1 MHMFKAIEFIKDKL
15 ATTIDSIKKTNL
27 GLYVYYGLT
36 WYVKTSEKIKQKGK
50 IVYNSHPFVR
60 TLVDNSLYGAR
71 YLLAVANNQKIE
83 PMNSNWICNTFLMV
97 RDPNRFVG
105 DPYYF
110 LDMYEFLH
118 HCTFEMQ
125 KGVKTND
132 SFADTYSGACLSMES
147 IISSTNIIKEG
158 MVTMK
163 NGNQYKNRVYFK
175 NKKLTTDNLLEV
187 SNEPLK
193 YSFLTIKYTHPIMK
207 DEIFIDL
214 DKGYYY
220 ADNEILSPLF
230 IKRHLEHQSANYYF
244 DMEYD
249 IEIID
254 NNIESLHLKSNQYI
268 LLNET
273 TYTVM
278 NISD

>member
-1 MHMFKAIEFIKDKL
+1 MHMFKAIEFVAIIKNKL
-15 ATTIDSIKKTNL
+15 ATTIDNIKKTNF
-27 GLYVYYGLT
+27 GLYAYYGLT
-36 WYVKTSEKIKQKGK
+36 WYVKTSEKIKQKAK
-50 IVYNSHPFVR
+50 ILYNSHPNVR
-60 TLVDNSLYGAR
+60 TVVDNSLYGAR
-71 YLLAVANNQKIE
+71 YLLAIANNQKIE

-110 LDMYEFLH
+110 LDMYEFL
-118 HCTFEMQ
+118 
-125 KGVKTND
+125 KTND
-132 SFADTYSGACLSMES
+132 SLAETYSGASLSMES
-147 IISSTNIIKEG
+147 IISSSNIIQEG

-163 NGNQYKNRVYFK
+163 NGNQYKNNVYFK
-175 NKKLTTDNLLEV
+175 NKKLTTNNLLEV

-207 DEIFIDL
+207 DHIFIDL

-230 IKRHLEHQSANYYF
+230 VKRHLDHQSANYYF
-244 DMEYD
+244 DMEYV

-254 NNIESLHLKSNQYI
+254 NNVESLQLKSNQYI